1 MNRILYFLIG
11 GCAAGMIALAFFQ
24 KRDIG
29 SSTDV
34 VATFVFLSVLA
45 AATCILLHSRWGR
58 RLSSRIQ
65 QKAIE
70 EDERVHSNART
81 KVGYARHLLVPCP
94 ETSASCARSHGGR
107 PWRFPDGWISVA
119 VIIAMNGPCHDAA
132 ALCHSR
138 RLFQSDIA
146 AR

>member
-11 GCAAGMIALAFFQ
+11 GCVAGVIALAFFE

-45 AATCILLHSRWGR
+45 AATCILLYSRRGR
-58 RLSSRIQ
+58 RLNSWIQ
-65 QKAIE
+65 QQAIE

-81 KVGYARHLLVPCP
+81 KGEVRTPPPGPVP
-94 ETSASCARSHGGR
+94 
-107 PWRFPDGWISVA
+107 
-119 VIIAMNGPCHDAA
+119 
-132 ALCHSR
+132 
-138 RLFQSDIA
+138 
-146 AR
+146 

>member
-1 MNRILYFLIG
+1 MNCILYSLIG
-11 GCAAGMIALAFFQ
+11 GCVAGVIALAFQ

-45 AATCILLHSRWGR
+45 AVTCILLYSRWGR

-65 QKAIE
+65 QKAVE

-81 KVGYARHLLVPCP
+81 K
-94 ETSASCARSHGGR
+94 GGVR
-107 PWRFPDGWISVA
+107 TPPL
-119 VIIAMNGPCHDAA
+119 GP
-132 ALCHSR
+132 LP
-138 RLFQSDIA
+138 
-146 AR
+146 

>member
-11 GCAAGMIALAFFQ
+11 GCVAGVIALAFFQ

-29 SSTDV
+29 RISSTDV

-45 AATCILLHSRWGR
+45 AATCILLYSRWGR

-65 QKAIE
+65 QKTVE

-81 KVGYARHLLVPCP
+81 KGVVRTPPL
-94 ETSASCARSHGGR
+94 
-107 PWRFPDGWISVA
+107 
-119 VIIAMNGPCHDAA
+119 GP
-132 ALCHSR
+132 LP
-138 RLFQSDIA
+138 
-146 AR
+146 

>member
-11 GCAAGMIALAFFQ
+11 GCVAGVIALAFFQ

-45 AATCILLHSRWGR
+45 AATCILLYSRWGR
-58 RLSSRIQ
+58 RLNSRIQ
-65 QKAIE
+65 QKAVE

-81 KVGYARHLLVPCP
+81 K
-94 ETSASCARSHGGR
+94 GGVR
-107 PWRFPDGWISVA
+107 TPPL
-119 VIIAMNGPCHDAA
+119 GP
-132 ALCHSR
+132 LP
-138 RLFQSDIA
+138 
-146 AR
+146 